1 MFKNELTVS
10 SEEALEGRGEGS
22 VADVPCSLDI
32 TEVTPGLGI
41 PEYLVHVHR
50 IHVLRD
56 LA

>member
-1 MFKNELTVS
+1 MS

-22 VADVPCSLDI
+22 VADAPCSLDI

-56 LA
+56 LV